1 MTFQKI
7 RSMAKDMGI
16 NTYRMKKVD
25 IVRTIQRTE
34 DNIDCYGTERVRDC
48 QEESCLWRDDCL
60 ALNNKK

>member
-1 MTFQKI
+1 MTFQNI

-34 DNIDCYGTERVRDC
+34 DNIDCFGTERVRDC
-48 QEESCLWRDDCL
+48 HEESCLWRDDCL